1 MSDVGGMGESGD
13 QDLRLRVLGP
23 PDAELWRPFVTDAVA
38 LTGLSP
44 SAIACPPGGEE
55 AVIACVTAETEPLL
69 VLPGQPDVASPGR
82 GLRVARVLV
91 PTDRTAVERLVL
103 RPWIERLAAA
113 GATVEQLH
121 VLDRRSR
128 PVMWEG
134 PGHHA
139 AAWHGEIRRRHRVGT
154 EALRICTGD
163 PAVEIECAATAFD
176 LILVSWGGDA
186 TADRAVV
193 VRRLLVRR
201 PRPTLMVR
209 TAPAA
214 SDRKA

>member
-1 MSDVGGMGESGD
+1 MGAMVEPGKRDGG
-13 QDLRLRVLGP
+13 LKVLEP
-23 PDAELWRPFVTDAVA
+23 PDPELWRPFVADAVA
-38 LTGLSP
+38 LTGLAP
-44 SAIACPPGGEE
+44 SAVACPPDGEQ
-55 AVIACVTAETEPLL
+55 ALLACAAAQREPLL

-91 PTDRTAVERLVL
+91 PTDRTATERLVL
-103 RPWIERLAAA
+103 RPWVERLAAA

-139 AAWHGEIRRRHRVGT
+139 AAWYGEIRRRQGTGT
-154 EALRICTGD
+154 EPLRICTGD
-163 PAVEIECAATAFD
+163 PAVEIECAAEAFD
-176 LILVSWGGDA
+176 LIIVSWGGDSA
-186 TADRAVV
+186 DDRALV
-193 VRRLLVRR
+193 VRRLLIRR

-209 TAPAA
+209 AAPDAPG
-214 SDRKA
+214 RGG